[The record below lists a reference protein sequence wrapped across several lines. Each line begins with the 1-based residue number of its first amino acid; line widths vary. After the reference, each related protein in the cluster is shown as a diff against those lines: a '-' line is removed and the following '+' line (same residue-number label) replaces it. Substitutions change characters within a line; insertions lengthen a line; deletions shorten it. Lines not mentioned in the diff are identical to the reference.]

1 MDSVAVEL
9 ERWLDQMP
17 DVQPEV
23 EAARQRI
30 GRLARL
36 FARVMQAVSVEQ
48 RVSVSDL
55 ETLSV
60 IRRNGD
66 NVSPSRIA
74 AELGLTSG
82 SVSTRLRRLE
92 RAQLAE
98 ADSPD
103 PQDGRV
109 RRVRMTEEGLRTW
122 RAGTARRVDREAELF
137 SVLDEPTL
145 LALNQALASL
155 LARFERE
162 FGTASRHDHARAGL
176 EGSLPTP
183 SSPLSQSPDVV

>member
-1 MDSVAVEL
+1 M
-9 ERWLDQMP
+9 
-17 DVQPEV
+17 
-23 EAARQRI
+23 
-30 GRLARL
+30 
-36 FARVMQAVSVEQ
+36 
-48 RVSVSDL
+48 RVSADG
-55 ETLSV
+55 
-60 IRRNGD
+60 RW
-66 NVSPSRIA
+66 A
-74 AELGLTSG
+74 FLTDSG
-82 SVSTRLRRLE
+82 QRGALLVV
-92 RAQLAE
+92 
-98 ADSPD
+98 DVPN
-103 PQDGRV
+103 GRV

-162 FGTASRHDHARAGL
+162 FGTASRHDHTRVGL